1 MTVPASPPLL
11 AGVIGADADTL
22 PLEAT
27 TPAGSGAL
35 SYQSGWPPLTA
46 LPLEAGGVAPQR
58 EYFNKVNQLLSQH
71 LVYLQAGGIYPWSD
85 ALDYPVN
92 AHVLGSDGREYR
104 ALQQSGPDTPAGA
117 QDPTTATGY
126 WQIYGNDLFLCTR
139 VFNLLTSTPPAG
151 FVPCTGTL
159 INNAATLYPRAY
171 AFLQTA
177 EGQDLCVAEAT
188 WQSMSTA
195 VYYTD
200 AAGNQYGWDGV
211 GGVCKFVIDTAAG
224 TIRVPDLRGLHQEAA
239 GYNSLAVGQVA
250 RDEMREISGGIIIPT
265 ETYSNTGLYINAQS
279 GVFKIVAAEQ
289 LPYRTIDA
297 SAARVASG
305 NVTNTITFNIPR
317 VAPTGPRTSPARYGV
332 LPCVYLGS

>member
-1 MTVPASPPLL
+1 M
-11 AGVIGADADTL
+11 G
-22 PLEAT
+22 
-27 TPAGSGAL
+27 AGSGAL
-35 SYQSGWPPLTA
+35 SYQGGWPPLTA

-58 EYFNKVNQLLSQH
+58 EYFNAVNQLLSQH

-177 EGQDLCVAEAT
+177 EGQGLCVDEAT

-195 VYYTD
+195 IYYTD
-200 AAGNQYGWDGV
+200 AAGNQYGWDGI

-239 GYNSLAVGQVA
+239 GYNSLAVGAVA
-250 RDEMREISGGIIIPT
+250 RDEMRQITGVANFGRGSAGNVTG
-265 ETYSNTGLYINAQS
+265 YSNLAGANGSFY
-279 GVFKIVAAEQ
+279 
-289 LPYRTIDA
+289 
-297 SAARVASG
+297 ASG
-305 NVTNTITFNIPR
+305 NSDYVYGAGTGQSVGRIMLNIDTSR
-317 VAPTGPRTSPARYGV
+317 QAPIGPRTSPARYGV